1 MGWRG
6 EGGVIR
12 QGIDMQSFKG
22 RLRFNVPMSRHTS
35 LGVGGDADVLA
46 VPADE
51 EDMRTILHFAGD
63 KGYPLFVMGG
73 GTNLLVKDGGVR
85 GVVLDLS
92 EGFGEITM
100 MGENRI
106 EAGAGVRLSELVSL
120 CKERGLSGLEFA
132 AGIPGCVGG
141 AVAMNAGAYGGEM
154 KDIVEG
160 IDVVNRTGK
169 VSFIKALDVGFTYRG
184 TGLPVDVI
192 ILKARMQLVQ
202 SSTEEVKKRIAD
214 NRVRRRS
221 SQAINLPNAGS
232 VFKNPDNMSAGRL
245 IEEAGLKGLRHGGAQ
260 ISEVHANYI
269 VNLGNAKACDVLA
282 LIAEVRDSVY
292 QRTGILLE
300 PEIKVV
306 GEEL

>member
-1 MGWRG
+1 MTG
-6 EGGVIR
+6 
-12 QGIDMQSFKG
+12 QGIDIDRFKG

-46 VPADE
+46 VPVDE
-51 EDMRTILHFAGD
+51 NDMQTILHFAGD
-63 KGYPLFVMGG
+63 KGYPLLVMGG

-92 EGFGEITM
+92 EGFGAITM

-120 CKERGLSGLEFA
+120 CKEKGLSGLEFA

-160 IDVVNRTGK
+160 IEVVNRTGK
-169 VSFIKALDVGFTYRG
+169 VSFIKALDIGFIYRG
-184 TGLPVDVI
+184 TGLPMDVI
-192 ILKARMQLVQ
+192 ILKARMQLLQ
-202 SSTEEVKKRIAD
+202 SSTDEVKKQIAD

-232 VFKNPDNMSAGRL
+232 VFKNPENMSAGRL
-245 IEEAGLKGLRHGGAQ
+245 IEEAGLKGLRQGGAQ
-260 ISEVHANYI
+260 ISEVHANCI